1 MVGSTPAGWRTGL
14 GEWVESARFRNV
26 ITGLIVLNAIILGI
40 QTSEAAQGQA
50 GALLSTI
57 NLVIVLIFVVEIALK
72 LIAFGTG
79 FFRSGWNVFD
89 FVIVGVSLVPASG
102 PLSIMRT
109 LRILRVLRLLS
120 TVERLR
126 LLVESLMRAL
136 PGIGWTAALLVMIFY
151 VFGVMGTEL
160 FGEQFPQWFGGVGD
174 SVYSLFQVMTL
185 ESWSMGIARPVMEVY
200 PYAWA
205 YFVPFILISSFMV
218 LNLFIA
224 IIVSATQDVHDDELR
239 TERAAAEK
247 AATDARTEMLE
258 LLRSLHT
265 RIDELERRLGAD
277 DADRRSVH
285 PGVGAADAKRGSPP
299 ADA

>member
-1 MVGSTPAGWRTGL
+1 MPDGWRAGL

-40 QTSEAAQGQA
+40 QTSAAAQAEA
-50 GALLSTI
+50 GSFLNVA
-57 NLVIVLIFVVEIALK
+57 NNVIVAIFVVEITLK
-72 LIAFGTG
+72 LIAFGPR
-79 FFRSGWNVFD
+79 FFGSGWNVFD
-89 FVIVGVSLVPASG
+89 FVIVGISLVPTAG

-120 TVERLR
+120 TVQRLR
-126 LLVESLMRAL
+126 VLVESLMRAL
-136 PGIGWTAALLVMIFY
+136 PGIGWTSALLVMIFY

-160 FGEQFPQWFGGVGD
+160 FGDEFPQWFGGVGD

-239 TERAAAEK
+239 AERVATEK
-247 AATDARTEMLE
+247 AATDARDEMLE
-258 LLRSLHT
+258 LLHSLHN
-265 RIDELERRLGAD
+265 RIDDLERRLGTND
-277 DADRRSVH
+277 VDRQR
-285 PGVGAADAKRGSPP
+285 
-299 ADA
+299 

>member
-1 MVGSTPAGWRTGL
+1 MVGSMPASWRASL

-26 ITGLIVLNAIILGI
+26 ITGLIILNALILGI
-40 QTSEAAQGQA
+40 QTSDVAQAEAGSY
-50 GALLSTI
+50 LNTI
-57 NLVIVLIFVVEIALK
+57 NQVILALFVVEITLK
-72 LIAFGTG
+72 LVALGPS

-89 FVIVGVSLVPASG
+89 FVIVGFSLVPASG

-120 TVERLR
+120 TVQRLR
-126 LLVESLMRAL
+126 MLIESLMRAL
-136 PGIGWTAALLVMIFY
+136 PGIGWTAALLAMTFY

-160 FGEQFPQWFGGVGD
+160 FGEQFPQWFGGLGD
-174 SVYSLFQVMTL
+174 SVYSLFQIMTL

-224 IIVSATQDVHDDELR
+224 IIVSATQEVHDDDLR
-239 TERAAAEK
+239 AERAAAEK
-247 AATDARTEMLE
+247 VATDAREEMLD
-258 LLRSLHT
+258 LLRSLHS
-265 RIDELERRLGAD
+265 RIDDLERRLGAE
-277 DADRRSVH
+277 DANRQR
-285 PGVGAADAKRGSPP
+285 
-299 ADA
+299 